1 MAGTNT
7 TENERV
13 KRLTSFSSR
22 IEAVENAVDFLI
34 QSLDDEAKELGL
46 DKYVDYYAP
55 VFDTD
60 SPNDIVDVAIDEAKN
75 DDA

>member
-1 MAGTNT
+1 MTR
-7 TENERV
+7 ERV

-22 IEAVENAVDFLI
+22 IGAVENAVDILI

-46 DKYVDYYAP
+46 DKYADYHAP

-60 SPNDIVDVAIDEAKN
+60 NLNDTVDAAIE
-75 DDA
+75 DAESEDA